1 MLNRSCR
8 CLGDTLKSA
17 NLNPFL
23 QKVHNYISK
32 IEVQIPIYL
41 FWALRL
47 LQFKYELFY
56 HMKFKP
62 TIKEKLRY
70 NNYYESNHWIEFEIL
85 LC

>member
-8 CLGDTLKSA
+8 CLGDTLKSV

-41 FWALRL
+41 F
-47 LQFKYELFY
+47 
-56 HMKFKP
+56 
-62 TIKEKLRY
+62 
-70 NNYYESNHWIEFEIL
+70 
-85 LC
+85 